1 MAYIIE
7 HSQCKLLLVDYEY
20 AKLVSDAKVPVI
32 ISNDTGRSGD
42 PYEAFLDDGRR
53 FSGER
58 GWPGLEPDHNENAGA
73 VLCYTYVSP

>member
-20 AKLVSDAKVPVI
+20 AKLVSATQVPVV

-42 PYEAFLDDGRR
+42 PYEAFLDEGRR
-53 FSGER
+53 FSNEG
-58 GWPGLEPDHNENAGA
+58 GWPGLEPEHDENAGA
-73 VLCYTYVSP
+73 VLCYT